1 MRFAS
6 DDVRDHMVCRKK
18 EWTWNGLHALADE
31 IAPASPP
38 VIARKDEV
46 PYYIAGVLQDAELT
60 NKRTRLP
67 FSSIMDSPQ
76 RDNRRPRY
84 ARLNAAAPETHS
96 RYSSGGS
103 RLAEGCART
112 EDQASGSLA
121 ILLFAFEATARL
133 L

>member
-46 PYYIAGVLQDAELT
+46 PYYIAGVLQDADLT

-67 FSSIMDSPQ
+67 FSSIMDSP
-76 RDNRRPRY
+76 
-84 ARLNAAAPETHS
+84 PE
-96 RYSSGGS
+96 G
-103 RLAEGCART
+103 
-112 EDQASGSLA
+112 QQ
-121 ILLFAFEATARL
+121 EATVRPLECGGAGNPFAVFVGRQSPRGGL
-133 L
+133 RAHGGPS